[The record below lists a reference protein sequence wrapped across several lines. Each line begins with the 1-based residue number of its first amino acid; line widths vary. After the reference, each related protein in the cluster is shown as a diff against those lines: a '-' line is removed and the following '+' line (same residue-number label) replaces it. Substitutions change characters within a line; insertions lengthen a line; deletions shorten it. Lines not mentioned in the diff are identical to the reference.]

1 MVIVRKMLA
10 RPFFLMDICFVVVID
25 LYVDKHKLRDHW
37 ETVEEK
43 IQNRSILRDTQGG
56 VYQQKV
62 SS

>member
-1 MVIVRKMLA
+1 
-10 RPFFLMDICFVVVID
+10 MDICFVVVID
-25 LYVDKHKLRDHW
+25 LYVDKRKLRDHW